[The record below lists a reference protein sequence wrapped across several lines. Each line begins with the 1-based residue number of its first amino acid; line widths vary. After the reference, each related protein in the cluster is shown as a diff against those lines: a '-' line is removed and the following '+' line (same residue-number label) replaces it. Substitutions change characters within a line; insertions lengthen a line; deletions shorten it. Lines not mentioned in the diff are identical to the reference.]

1 MSYRDMA
8 RRLAELERQQ
18 TPADDGARFVVDIGG
33 DGPARYWIDGRE
45 VSADEYRRRVPDGPF
60 YVDLGDDDD
69 ELP

>member
-8 RRLAELERQQ
+8 RRLADLERAQ
-18 TPADDGARFVVDIGG
+18 TPADDGESFVVDIGG

-45 VSADEYRRRVPDGPF
+45 VSGDEYARRVPDGPY
-60 YVDLGDDDD
+60 YVDIGDDD